1 MFKMILIILAVIIIF
16 GVTPAF
22 AGSASFY
29 YSDGPWRGRIID
41 AETNA
46 PIAGVVVLAYW
57 EKIYFTPAGR
67 NSYFYDAV
75 EVVTDKDGNFVM
87 PKFTAL
93 NILPIIRVIE
103 GPFFVIYK
111 PGYAVFPP
119 AGGEAFDKYFPNS
132 PLKVDTDTMADFF
145 KKGIVLELPKLKTW
159 IERIDSNHWA
169 HPAPDIP
176 EKKIPNLRRILRE
189 EEIQLE
195 PIKSKYKYDREKLN
209 LPIDKS

>member
-22 AGSASFY
+22 ASSATFY
-29 YSDGPWRGRIID
+29 YSDGPWSGKIID
-41 AETNA
+41 AETKA
-46 PIAGVVVLAYW
+46 PIEGVVVLAHW

-67 NSYFYDAV
+67 NSYFHNAV
-75 EVVTDKDGNFVM
+75 EVVTDRDGNFLM

-93 NILPIIRVIE
+93 NILPVIRVIE

-145 KKGIVLELPKLKTW
+145 KKGIVLELPKLKT
-159 IERIDSNHWA
+159 
-169 HPAPDIP
+169 
-176 EKKIPNLRRILRE
+176 RE
-189 EEIQLE
+189 ERLDAQSNALPIGGVPDKDMPALLNLINAERKSLGLE
-195 PIKSKYKYDREKLN
+195 PIHIRGGKGK
-209 LPIDKS
+209 

>member
-22 AGSASFY
+22 ASSATFY
-29 YSDGPWRGRIID
+29 YSDGPWRGNIID
-41 AETNA
+41 AETKA
-46 PIAGVVVLAYW
+46 PIEGVVVLAYW

-67 NSYFYDAV
+67 NSYFHDAV
-75 EVVTDKDGNFVM
+75 EVVTDKDGNFLM

-93 NILPIIRVIE
+93 NILPVIRVIE

-132 PLKVDTDTMADFF
+132 PLRVDTNTMADFF
-145 KKGIVLELPKLKTW
+145 KKGAVLELPKLKTW
-159 IERIDSNHWA
+159 IERIESHELADVNG
-169 HPAPDIP
+169 DIP
-176 EKKIPNLRRILRE
+176 DSKIPKFRQIMKE
-189 EEIQLE
+189 EDNHLKPLYKFDRKKLDI
-195 PIKSKYKYDREKLN
+195 PIGE
-209 LPIDKS
+209 LPK